1 MFTQYGYLALKK
13 YDTNTIT
20 KGQCTYGCLCK
31 FSTATICCFTLY
43 VKTRPHLH
51 DRTTMQD
58 PADAANDN
66 EQDKGNILN
75 AMLRFPLE
83 FTFHVVGRTGG
94 DSNLQNEFVEQV
106 KTIAKTTT
114 SADEVVCKITPRGSK
129 FTKVTLQ
136 VQVESADAIN
146 SIYDQL
152 GELELSV
159 MHF

>member
-1 MFTQYGYLALKK
+1 MTQTQSLKVNALM
-13 YDTNTIT
+13 
-20 KGQCTYGCLCK
+20 GVFVSFQQRLHAVSLCT
-31 FSTATICCFTLY
+31 SSAHDE
-43 VKTRPHLH
+43 TRPHLH
-51 DRTTMQD
+51 DHTTMQD

-83 FTFHVVGRTGG
+83 FSFHVVGKTGG
-94 DSNLQNEFVEQV
+94 DSNVQEEFVEQV

-114 SADEVVCKITPRGSK
+114 SSDEVVCKITPRGSK